1 MKKVLSFDIG
11 GTNTR
16 LALVNEYFIIEK
28 ELIYPT
34 VRGSKEAFLESIKK
48 IIIDLDVDMDE
59 VSYIG
64 AGVPGVVDRERGY
77 IIDLPNV
84 HIKDIALGEF
94 LEKEFGKKLA
104 IRNDA
109 EVACLA
115 EAVLGEGK
123 DYDRVFFV
131 TISTG
136 LGGALCV
143 SKENQDYVT
152 EIGHT
157 LFKFHDGYFE
167 YEALASGTGL
177 VKLCEYYGLKVNNAG
192 EFFGLVKQ
200 YDENAIRVYK
210 DWLSILSD
218 FIDMVQSSYMPDVI
232 CFTGGVM
239 KAKDIFFEDLC
250 TLNPYANM
258 RECHFSE
265 GAGIM
270 GAAVYAF
277 KFVK

>member
-115 EAVLGEGK
+115 EAFLGEGK

>member
-16 LALVNEYFIIEK
+16 LALINENFEIEK
-28 ELIYPT
+28 QLIYPT
-34 VRGSKEAFLESIKK
+34 IRDSKEAFLESIKK
-48 IIIDLDVDMDE
+48 IILDLDVDMDE

-64 AGVPGVVDRERGY
+64 AGVPGVVDKERAY

-84 HIKDIALGEF
+84 HIKDIPLGEY

-115 EAVLGEGK
+115 EAVLGKGK
-123 DYDRVFFV
+123 KYNRVFFI

-143 SKENQDYVT
+143 DKENQDYVT

-157 LFKFHDGYFE
+157 SFRFHDGYYEFE
-167 YEALASGTGL
+167 ELASGTGL
-177 VKLCEYYGLKVNNAG
+177 VKLCNLCDLKVKNAS
-192 EFFGLVKQ
+192 EFFKLVI
-200 YDENAIRVYK
+200 ENDHDALMVYK
-210 DWLSILSD
+210 EWLTILSD
-218 FIDMVQSSYMPDVI
+218 FVEMIQTSYEPDVI
-232 CFTGGVM
+232 CVTGGVM
-239 KAKDIFFEDLC
+239 KRKDIFFEDLC
-250 TLNPYANM
+250 TLNPYSNIV
-258 RECHFSE
+258 ECHFSE
-265 GAGIM
+265 GAGII
-270 GAAVYAF
+270 GAAIYAF

>member
-16 LALVNEYFIIEK
+16 LALINGKYEIEK
-28 ELIYPT
+28 QLIYPT

-48 IIIDLDVDMDE
+48 IILDLDINLDE
-59 VSYIG
+59 VEYIG
-64 AGVPGVVDRERGY
+64 AGVPGVVDKDKGY

-84 HIKDIALGEF
+84 HIKDIPLGDYLF
-94 LEKEFGKKLA
+94 KEFGKKLA

-115 EAVLGEGK
+115 EAVLGKGK
-123 DYDRVFFV
+123 KYNRVFFI

-143 SKENQDYVT
+143 DKENQDYVT

-157 LFKFHDGYFE
+157 LFRFHDGLYE
-167 YEALASGTGL
+167 YEGLASGTGL
-177 VKLCEYYGLKVNNAG
+177 VKLCNLYGYNVKSSS
-192 EFFGLVKQ
+192 EFFEGVV
-200 YDENAIRVYK
+200 NADHDALMVYK
-210 DWLSILSD
+210 DWLGILSD
-218 FIDMVQSSYMPDVI
+218 FIEMVQSSYEPDVI
-232 CFTGGVM
+232 CVTGGVM
-239 KAKDIFFEDLC
+239 KAKNIFFEDLC
-250 TLNPYANM
+250 MLNPYSNIV
-258 RECHFSE
+258 ECHFSE
-265 GAGIM
+265 GAGII